1 MLRRPP
7 RSTRTDTLFPYST
20 LFRSLRQRFQLADI
34 DLADQRGNILV
45 VLVPRLGLRNRDLAQ
60 ARGHE
65 PDDLEPRYIAAEL
78 VQPLTAPWADQ
89 PRQAT
94 GGNAVVILQPRPHLL
109 GIEQRDRAFQ
119 DRADLAS
126 RLPRIDRGR
135 PHTKLQPPRHP

>member
-1 MLRRPP
+1 MRV
-7 RSTRTDTLFPYST
+7 Y
-20 LFRSLRQRFQLADI
+20 I
-34 DLADQRGNILV
+34 CV
-45 VLVPRLGLRNRDLAQ
+45 VFVPRLGLRNRDLAK
-60 ARGHE
+60 AREHE

-109 GIEQRDRAFQ
+109 GIEQRERAFE

-126 RLPRIDRGR
+126 RLQRLDRVR
-135 PHTKLQPPRHP
+135 LHQPDRKSVV